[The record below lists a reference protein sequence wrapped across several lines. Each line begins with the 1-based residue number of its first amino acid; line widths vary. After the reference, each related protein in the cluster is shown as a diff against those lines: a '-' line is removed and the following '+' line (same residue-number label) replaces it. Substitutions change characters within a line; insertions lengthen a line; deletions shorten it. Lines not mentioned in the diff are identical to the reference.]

1 MVALVE
7 PLTAAVIGIGA
18 FGERLDAVGVTGT
31 VILLASVLFLA
42 VDEGLGHKR
51 SPSVP
56 EIESGNGEPTEPHTA
71 LRVKD

>member
-1 MVALVE
+1 LSAVRATTAAVVALVE

-42 VDEGLGHKR
+42 VDEGLGR
-51 SPSVP
+51 C
-56 EIESGNGEPTEPHTA
+56 
-71 LRVKD
+71 